1 MLTRGGLPS
10 ARRGQAMMEL
20 AAGMFALSLVVSALC
35 LFAVYIVNS
44 LRVQNSLRS
53 SSPQNNVRIEVGD
66 FAERYFTGKPYLKMD
81 ERAVMPPTE
90 VLK

>member
-1 MLTRGGLPS
+1 MRTD
-10 ARRGQAMMEL
+10 RRGQATIEL
-20 AAGMFALSLVVSALC
+20 AAGMFALALVVSALC
-35 LFAVYIVNS
+35 LFAVYIVKS

-53 SSPQNNVRIEVGD
+53 SSPQNNVRVEVGD
-66 FAERYFTGKPYLKMD
+66 FAERFFTGHPALKMD